1 MKTYG
6 VVLAGGVGSRLG
18 LSVPKQMVKIS
29 GKTIL
34 EHTVAAMHNSSA
46 VDAMIVMIT
55 PGWAEQTAT
64 LLGDKYPKVVKIL
77 DGGNTRNETTRR
89 VLEAIDDE
97 ECKLL
102 LHDAVRPLVDDR
114 ILQECV
120 TALDTYSAVD
130 VVIPSADTIVTV
142 DEEGIIT
149 HVPERGRLRRGQT
162 PQGFKISVL
171 RAAYEVALEDPFFA
185 ATDDCGVVLKYSPEV
200 AITTILGSE
209 QNMKITYPSDLF
221 LADKYFQLATQSPSP
236 RDDSTAPLKGK
247 TVVVLGG
254 TYGVGAEIARLAAD
268 AGAVVVAHGRSTTGV
283 HVEDTAQIKKALQEA
298 AEEHGHIDAVVL
310 TAGVL
315 EIGRLSETSDE
326 DVERVVAVN
335 YMAPV
340 NVARAAF
347 PYLKESS
354 GHLLFFTSSSYTRG
368 RANYALYSS
377 SKAAVVNLTQAL
389 SEEWS
394 DAGVKVN
401 VVNPE
406 RTETPMRF
414 KAFGQEP
421 SGSLLSAERVAEA
434 SLDVLASSMTGAV
447 IDVRREGAT
456 PSAG

>member
-236 RDDSTAPLKGK
+236 RDDSTAPLKDK